1 MPSKL
6 RLAAAAQQ
14 VDRRFLKYAEIIGE
28 AVRTISGMILQYPF
42 YAGMM
47 AIIASSGLVL
57 TLSEQFVH
65 IATASTLPFWGLISS
80 FFINFFVPGAGGHWV
95 FQGPPMIE
103 AAKIL
108 GAPIGHTAMAVMLGN
123 AWNDLIQPFWVL
135 PTLAI
140 SKLNLR
146 DIMGYTII
154 SMIWI
159 GVVYSAA
166 ILLWQ

>member
-1 MPSKL
+1 
-6 RLAAAAQQ
+6 
-14 VDRRFLKYAEIIGE
+14 
-28 AVRTISGMILQYPF
+28 
-42 YAGMM
+42 
-47 AIIASSGLVL
+47 
-57 TLSEQFVH
+57 
-65 IATASTLPFWGLISS
+65 
-80 FFINFFVPGAGGHWV
+80 
-95 FQGPPMIE
+95 MIE
-103 AAKIL
+103 AAKTL

>member
-1 MPSKL
+1 MSQRSGTYHQRHGTAVPLL
-6 RLAAAAQQ
+6 RGH
-14 VDRRFLKYAEIIGE
+14 DGHHCFIGPGTDI
-28 AVRTISGMILQYPF
+28 VR
-42 YAGMM
+42 
-47 AIIASSGLVL
+47 AI
-57 TLSEQFVH
+57 VH
-65 IATASTLPFWGLISS
+65 VATASTLPFWGLISS

-95 FQGPPMIE
+95 IQGPPMIE
-103 AAKIL
+103 AAKTL

-123 AWNDLIQPFWVL
+123 AWNNLVQPFWVL

-146 DIMGYTII
+146 DIMGYTIL